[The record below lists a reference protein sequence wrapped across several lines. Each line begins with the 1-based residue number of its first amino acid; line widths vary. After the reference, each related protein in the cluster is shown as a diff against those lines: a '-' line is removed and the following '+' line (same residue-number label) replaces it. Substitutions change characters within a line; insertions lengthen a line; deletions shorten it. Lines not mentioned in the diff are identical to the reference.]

1 MKAAGLPTPAN
12 AIIRR
17 PSDLAKAARI
27 VGFPAVIKPTSGAAS
42 LGVIRVDN
50 EPDLHRWSLVVSHLR
65 QFKALQQEGLETEVV
80 DPCRGAKATSGM
92 RFARVHIIMCC

>member
-1 MKAAGLPTPAN
+1 MKEAGLPTPAN

-17 PSDLAKAARI
+17 PSDLAKAARA

-50 EPDLHRWSLVVSHLR
+50 EPDLHRCARANREMS
-65 QFKALQQEGLETEVV
+65 
-80 DPCRGAKATSGM
+80 
-92 RFARVHIIMCC
+92 FACVHIIMCC